1 MSLEITLAAPFR
13 HTRKDRLQKNDLIFY
28 LVLDRKWMSREQAT
42 ALLDRGIE
50 KGLLTY
56 TEGWITP
63 RFDVSTV
70 TIPLGYRPPATI
82 FQEEDPVQELLQRI
96 AARTNR
102 PLTEVTAEAN
112 EILSEQFAGNLRI
125 EAAVV
130 LLAKKRK
137 VPFEDLLEKLKEQVM
152 KKE

>member
-1 MSLEITLAAPFR
+1 VSLEITLAAPFR

-50 KGLLTY
+50 KGLLSY
-56 TEGWITP
+56 AEGWITP
-63 RFDVSTV
+63 RFDVSAV

-96 AARTNR
+96 ATRTNR

-130 LLAKKRK
+130 LLAKKQK